1 MGGLLSRIAQH
12 GYIIISSIVFAG
24 SLGVPMPASLT
35 LVGSGAAAAS
45 GALQA
50 PAVFLVALTAM
61 LLGDSLLFVLGRY
74 MGWALLGFMCR
85 VSLNPETCILRSAES
100 FYKRGRTTLIIA
112 KFVPGVS
119 AMIPPLA
126 GSMKMPFGQFV
137 ALDFIGVS
145 LWVLAYGGVGYIFRD
160 FIVALTHG
168 IRLAGNAVG
177 IVLAAAI
184 GAFVVHR
191 MLLYRKHRVYRAVPR
206 VQVDELAKRLHSE
219 GSDKILLVDVRSH
232 GYYDSGAE
240 RIQGSIRI
248 EPNNLEEE
256 IKHLPLDQDIYLYC
270 T

>member
-24 SLGVPMPASLT
+24 SLGVPVPASLT
-35 LVGSGAAAAS
+35 LVGSGAAAAA

-74 MGWALLGFMCR
+74 MGWGLLGFMCK
-85 VSLNPETCILRSAES
+85 VSRNPETCILRSAES

-112 KFVPGVS
+112 KFIPGVS

-137 ALDFIGVS
+137 ALDLIGIS

-160 FIVALTHG
+160 FIVALTRG
-168 IRLAGNAVG
+168 FQLAGHAVG
-177 IVLAAAI
+177 IVLAIAI

-191 MLLYRKHRVYRAVPR
+191 MLLYRKHRIYRAVPR
-206 VQVDELAKRLHSE
+206 VQVDELAKRLHTE

-232 GYYDSGAE
+232 GYYDPGAE

-256 IKHLPLDQDIYLYC
+256 IKRLPCDRDIYLYC